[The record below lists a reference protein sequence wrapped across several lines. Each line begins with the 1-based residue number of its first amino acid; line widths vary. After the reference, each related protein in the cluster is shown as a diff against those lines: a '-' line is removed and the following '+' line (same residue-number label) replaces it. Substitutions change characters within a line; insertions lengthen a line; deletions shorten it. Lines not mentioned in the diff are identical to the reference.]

1 MFSNLSSE
9 SHTQPQQLNDK
20 QQAMKL
26 KLQQWNNNPPKIWGI
41 LTNTSKNER
50 KKNGWIYSCANISC
64 IKQHYSIEFGK
75 YLQVRAT
82 EHWPGLDEAFL

>member
-50 KKNGWIYSCANISC
+50 KKKKA
-64 IKQHYSIEFGK
+64 EFTHVQTFPA
-75 YLQVRAT
+75 LNNT
-82 EHWPGLDEAFL
+82 IP

>member
-1 MFSNLSSE
+1 MTNNKQWNWNYSSE
-9 SHTQPQQLNDK
+9 TTI
-20 QQAMKL
+20 
-26 KLQQWNNNPPKIWGI
+26 PPKSGASWQIHQRM
-41 LTNTSKNER
+41 KE

-82 EHWPGLDEAFL
+82 EHWPGLGEAFL